1 MSSQINPYPL
11 RIDEDL
17 MSKFRYIAKINSRS
31 INKEIEFVIK
41 QYVTTY
47 EKENGTITV
56 EEA

>member
-47 EKENGTITV
+47 ENENGTITV